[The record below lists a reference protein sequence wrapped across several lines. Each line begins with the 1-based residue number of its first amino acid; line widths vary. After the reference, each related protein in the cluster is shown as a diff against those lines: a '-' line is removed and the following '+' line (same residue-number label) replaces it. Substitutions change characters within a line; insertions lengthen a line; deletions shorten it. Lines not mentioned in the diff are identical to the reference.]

1 MHILAVRS
9 ISSHPGC
16 REPPL
21 SLSPDS
27 GVRREGPEQA
37 MKTKSETTATDARDI
52 QLMVKLTLERGSMT
66 KEQVLN
72 AGISEASFIRNSP
85 AVAASVRAAN
95 MEFAA

>member
-1 MHILAVRS
+1 
-9 ISSHPGC
+9 
-16 REPPL
+16 
-21 SLSPDS
+21 
-27 GVRREGPEQA
+27 

-72 AGISEASFIRNSP
+72 AGISEASFIRNSA

>member
-1 MHILAVRS
+1 
-9 ISSHPGC
+9 
-16 REPPL
+16 
-21 SLSPDS
+21 
-27 GVRREGPEQA
+27 

-72 AGISEASFIRNSP
+72 AGISEASFIRNAP